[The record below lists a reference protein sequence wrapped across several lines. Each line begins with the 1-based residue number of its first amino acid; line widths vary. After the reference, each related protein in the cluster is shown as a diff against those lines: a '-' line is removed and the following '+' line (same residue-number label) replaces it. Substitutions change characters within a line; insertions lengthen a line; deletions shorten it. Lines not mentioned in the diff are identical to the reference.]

1 MDYLDVLCIFISL
14 SDWEKQDWEKQS
26 TKLSDWGS
34 PCLCVFLSDCLSL
47 YNVCLWLFLLYV
59 SVSQSVCLS
68 SHDSLNFC
76 SFHMTYCLFL
86 SLSLFLSVYYLSA
99 LLTVQLFTWLAVCLF
114 DYQLFVCP
122 TVCLCILLTACL
134 AACLSVWCRMTTT
147 VALWSALRWEASEPQ
162 SVFGKFV
169 LNIIHSSGNTTPLSF
184 EWSSLE
190 IFILLRFCTLLY
202 WRWK

>member
-1 MDYLDVLCIFISL
+1 MYCASL
-14 SDWEKQDWEKQS
+14 FHCQIERNKIERNSQPNWVTED
-26 TKLSDWGS
+26 L
-34 PCLCVFLSDCLSL
+34 LVCVFFCLIVCHCIMFVSDFFYCM
-47 YNVCLWLFLLYV
+47 
-59 SVSQSVCLS
+59 SQSVCLS

-190 IFILLRFCTLLY
+190 IFILLREFCTLLY